1 MSMKLILLSLVA
13 IIIASCTMG
22 PESPRG
28 FSLPKGDAESGQ
40 KTFIKYQCM
49 ACHKV
54 DGMDRGDVELEIK
67 RAIELGGD
75 SARVTTYAEL
85 VTAIINPSHRISRGF
100 KDNTTNPDGTS
111 KMPSHNDVMTVTELI
126 DLVAFLQPKYK
137 VKPITYTNY
146 GQYRTP
152 Y

>member
-1 MSMKLILLSLVA
+1 MNMKLILLTLVA

-22 PESPRG
+22 PESTRG

-75 SARVTTYAEL
+75 SARVTTYIHPVNL
-85 VTAIINPSHRISRGF
+85 VTSHPHRRPPLS
-100 KDNTTNPDGTS
+100 
-111 KMPSHNDVMTVTELI
+111 
-126 DLVAFLQPKYK
+126 
-137 VKPITYTNY
+137 
-146 GQYRTP
+146 
-152 Y
+152 